1 MREFFESIMPNVIPK
16 LPALWNATLETL
28 AMTGISA
35 LYEYAIQRNHRF
47 QFQQSTQYDHVECF
61 GIIHFIGCIHCVD
74 AIHFDIFTRRR
85 VDDTISVVNQDT
97 ARLYLTFEFLQ

>member
-1 MREFFESIMPNVIPK
+1 MELYLFNQFHSFFNRFFIHRYQVM
-16 LPALWNATLETL
+16 
-28 AMTGISA
+28 MTFGQGLLQAS
-35 LYEYAIQRNHRF
+35 EYAIQRNHRF

-85 VDDTISVVNQDT
+85 VDDAISVVNQDT